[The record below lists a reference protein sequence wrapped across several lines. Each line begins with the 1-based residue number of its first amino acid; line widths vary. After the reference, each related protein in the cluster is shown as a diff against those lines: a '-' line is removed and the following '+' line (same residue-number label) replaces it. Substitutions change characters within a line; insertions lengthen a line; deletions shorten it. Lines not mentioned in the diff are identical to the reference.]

1 MIWSSGLPWNMQML
15 MHFQGYQYQANHTLG
30 CVREATLFNLFQI
43 GSLPPSPKQLEVA
56 TSKDPILAW
65 VSIYISKGWPVAV
78 EPPLQPFFNRKWE
91 LSSEAGCL
99 SWGSRVISPKK
110 YHRWVSDK
118 LKRGHQGIVKMKVWW
133 PNIDKDLEE
142 LSIVSEYS

>member
-1 MIWSSGLPWNMQML
+1 MEFRPTLKHANADALSRLPVP
-15 MHFQGYQYQANHTLG
+15 ANHTLG

-43 GSLPPSPKQLEVA
+43 APKQLEVA
-56 TSKDPILAW
+56 TSKDPILAR

-78 EPPLQPFFNRKWE
+78 EPPLQPFFDRKWE

-99 SWGSRVISPKK
+99 LWGSRVISLKK
-110 YHRWVSDK
+110 YHCWVSDK
-118 LKRGHQGIVKMKVWW
+118 LHRGHQGIVKMKVWW